1 MNESI
6 ADLLAR
12 YQRAINVGGEQAS
25 DLVDGYNT
33 LRLADAALDKQ
44 KLNKDEP
51 THPLQFVILGPTQAG
66 KSTLCNLLLD
76 TNAAGISAL
85 AGYTV
90 HAQGF
95 ATNVVEGQLKPLTDL
110 MLPLTRIKA
119 TELTATDLDHF
130 VLDIVKAGNNSLIN
144 QGVVWDSPD
153 FDSVEASGYRGAV
166 LQAAAMAD
174 VLILMVSKDKYAD
187 KSVWDMLKLVK
198 RLGKPLFIC
207 INKLDERDRQTVV
220 DSFKQRFQEQFND
233 AAPEIIAL
241 PFVRNDSP
249 SSTTTTET
257 LSTNLSAMSSTDVSD
272 KDALNS
278 DTSSKSLSGTEK
290 AINIGTESR
299 MILSAA
305 VQRSIEKIDR
315 TGQNH
320 HISDF
325 IQHHWP
331 HWMEPIEL
339 ESEAQDNWQK
349 AVEDAIESAKERYA
363 TRYLNN
369 PQKYDTFNKAI
380 AELLTLLEIPG
391 IAGTLSATRNVVTW
405 PARKL
410 FKLGRNIKDRGVEPA
425 DQELEVLD
433 LILEQTLT
441 TLQGHILVEQQESQ
455 GTKTYWASM
464 QKALT
469 QQKDIIRGQYT
480 QRAEQIQKEFEP
492 RIDEAA
498 QQLYVQLQDQ
508 PVLLN
513 TLRAARAS
521 TDAAAVVLAVKSGG
535 LAPADLVI
543 APAMLS
549 VTTLLTESALGQY
562 MERSKNQ
569 LKEEQQALIDS
580 EVLQKA
586 LGDTLI
592 ALSNE
597 LKNEQLLLAGHEP
610 LPELS
615 LNNSLS

>member
-1 MNESI
+1 MNESV

-12 YQRAINVGGEQAS
+12 YERAITAGGEQAS

-44 KLNKDEP
+44 ALNKNEP

-95 ATNVVEGQLKPLTDL
+95 ATNVVEGQLGALTDL
-110 MLPLTRIKA
+110 MLPLTRV
-119 TELTATDLDHF
+119 TSSELRANDLDHF
-130 VLDIVKAGNNSLIN
+130 VLDIIKAGNNSLVD

-198 RLGKPLFIC
+198 RLGKPLFVC

-220 DSFKQRFQEQFND
+220 DSFKQRHQEQFND

-249 SSTTTTET
+249 IPAADTTSDIATTP
-257 LSTNLSAMSSTDVSD
+257 
-272 KDALNS
+272 
-278 DTSSKSLSGTEK
+278 LSGTEQ
-290 AINIGTESR
+290 AINIGADAR
-299 MILSAA
+299 MTLSAA
-305 VQRSIEKIDR
+305 IERSIEKIDR
-315 TGQNH
+315 TGQNQ
-320 HISDF
+320 HIADF
-325 IQHHWP
+325 VQHHWP
-331 HWMEPIEL
+331 QWMAPIEL

-349 AVEDAIESAKERYA
+349 AVDDAIENAKERYA

-391 IAGTLSATRNVVTW
+391 IASTLSATRSVVTW

-410 FKLGRNIKDRGVEPA
+410 FKLGRSIKERGVEPA

-455 GTKTYWASM
+455 GTQTYWASM

-469 QQKDIIRGQYT
+469 QNKDLIRGQYT

-508 PVLLN
+508 PMLLN

-569 LKEEQQALIDS
+569 LKEEQQALVDAEIL
-580 EVLQKA
+580 EKA
-586 LGDTLI
+586 LGEKLI

-597 LKNEQLLLAGHEP
+597 LKNGQLLLAGHEP